1 MSLRGLSYRFG
12 LKAKVDERGC
22 VETNPECGSEP
33 RQMDDACMMRGGG
46 GGGGNGRKGQ
56 RETGSESER

>member
-46 GGGGNGRKGQ
+46 GRGKWAKGTERD
-56 RETGSESER
+56 RE